1 MTETPKDDALPPIRP
16 ATRVRQG
23 ERTGLWR
30 ILTIS
35 VVAVVVALAIAWVAV
50 A

>member
-1 MTETPKDDALPPIRP
+1 MTETPKDDTLPPTRP
-16 ATRVRQG
+16 ATRARQG
-23 ERTGLWR
+23 ERKGVWR

-35 VVAVVVALAIAWVAV
+35 VVAAVVALGIAWVAV

>member
-1 MTETPKDDALPPIRP
+1 MTETTKDDTLPPTRP

-23 ERTGLWR
+23 KRTGVWR

-35 VVAVVVALAIAWVAV
+35 VVAAAVALGIVWVAV